1 LRAKKLIASE
11 KNNENLMEWSRDWR
25 RYFVEM
31 AELSKNKAL
40 PSRMRFMLMDIIEL
54 RKNKWKSKGNGPKTI
69 AEIHKEDEKAV
80 KEYNGKEL
88 DGREVRLDIANSPN
102 KSNKPKNYDNKPRSA
117 PSKTVFIGNLSWNTS
132 EQKLSDMFGE
142 YGNIISIRIPTEKET
157 GRKKGFGYVEFD
169 DVDAATKALELS
181 GTEVDGRNICL
192 DYAPE
197 RNNGGNGGN
206 RVGNRRGN
214 RRGHQIWRK
223 TNCSKTTRS
232 KDYF

>member
-1 LRAKKLIASE
+1 
-11 KNNENLMEWSRDWR
+11 
-25 RYFVEM
+25 
-31 AELSKNKAL
+31 
-40 PSRMRFMLMDIIEL
+40 
-54 RKNKWKSKGNGPKTI
+54 
-69 AEIHKEDEKAV
+69 
-80 KEYNGKEL
+80 
-88 DGREVRLDIANSPN
+88 
-102 KSNKPKNYDNKPRSA
+102 
-117 PSKTVFIGNLSWNTS
+117 
-132 EQKLSDMFGE
+132 MFGE